1 MEWEAGA
8 HARAA
13 DARYPII
20 RATFSMA
27 DNLGSLATLARFL
40 RGPLGFLEPE
50 AEEIYRLMPELLQ
63 IVPLP
68 QRVYLADEAA
78 TPVIGYPV
86 LADEGQRGLRDAL
99 TAYIHAEEAAQVASH
114 LRQAVDA
121 PQLQAAWEGYR
132 ALLARATENVTTSS
146 YGRHFPAVFWLC
158 HSMDVARLL
167 KESPRRI
174 TRLNLLLGKE
184 QGGSL
189 KYKVLYRFLDRVFS
203 LTYDMAHLVAGDA
216 EGVEQD
222 VFPALLSRMRDNVL
236 VLTEDHISPDLA
248 ELGHYFNGYL
258 RIDGA
263 DLRFRYARALEWLGE
278 RLPHDPAIRAA
289 ASHLLRAGAT
299 PEPRDLLRRR
309 GFARFL
315 AALPSYDPD
324 RLFSHE
330 QVEIWERLLVK
341 LKEFELLHSMRRL
354 VVPIH
359 ERDGHL
365 MLPDR
370 SLNRTWVNG
379 PPMIEVSTAT
389 RPIDF
394 MAPWVVDPQ
403 ISRFGMIYDITDFSH
418 TVSLLRRAGPEE
430 QDRSFRQM
438 FRFQRRV
445 NRMAASH
452 RLKLEKYLGDG
463 AFYSARE
470 AWRLLVVALQIQRY
484 YTQALAGG
492 FPFDRGLRLALNF
505 SHYRL
510 LPIQGGMA
518 SEPERYEFFGHGVVE
533 LTRLTT
539 GKSMREIEEIK
550 MLLVN
555 QGYNETVVHRFFAP
569 LAAGDHD
576 VVDKREERRR
586 FHSYINRNGS
596 LVNEGIVVTEQLV
609 KRLATEEA
617 AHRVYPLR
625 HAGHG
630 YVALALEL
638 PDGRTLAGLRKL
650 GIVKLKGLEPVPL
663 YELVDGGPLAAGMV
677 RPLDDG
683 TDLVTALEREYAA
696 ALTEASSV

>member
-1 MEWEAGA
+1 
-8 HARAA
+8 
-13 DARYPII
+13 
-20 RATFSMA
+20 MA

-40 RGPLGFLEPE
+40 RGPFGFLEAE
-50 AEEIYRLMPELLQ
+50 VEEIYRLMPELTQ
-63 IVPLP
+63 ILPLP

-86 LADEGQRGLRDAL
+86 LADEGMRELREGLAGYL
-99 TAYIHAEEAAQVASH
+99 HAEERAQVASH

-121 PQLQAAWEGYR
+121 PDLQSAWDRYR
-132 ALLARATENVTTSS
+132 ALLARATENAATSS
-146 YGRHFPAVFWLC
+146 YGRHFPAIFWLC
-158 HSMDVARLL
+158 HSLDVARLL

-174 TRLNLLLGKE
+174 TRINMSLGKE
-184 QGGSL
+184 HGGAL
-189 KYKVLYRFLDRVFS
+189 KYKVFYRYLDRVFS
-203 LTYDMAHLVAGDA
+203 LTYDMANLVAGDA

-222 VFPALLSRMRDNVL
+222 VFPGLLSRMRDNVL

-248 ELGHYFNGYL
+248 ELGHYFSGYL

-263 DLRFRYARALEWLGE
+263 DLRFRYARLLEWLAE
-278 RLPHDPAIRAA
+278 RVRHDAGIRAA
-289 ASHLLRAGAT
+289 ASHLLRTGAT
-299 PEPRDLLRRR
+299 PDARDLLRRR
-309 GFARFL
+309 GFVHFL
-315 AALPSYDPD
+315 AELPGYDP
-324 RLFSHE
+324 RQLFTHE
-330 QVEIWERLLVK
+330 QVEVWERLLVK
-341 LKEFELLHSMRRL
+341 LKEFELFHAMRRL

-359 ERDGHL
+359 VREGHM
-365 MLPDR
+365 MLADR
-370 SLNRTWVNG
+370 SLNRTWSGG

-389 RPIDF
+389 RPLDF
-394 MAPWVVDPQ
+394 MAPWVVEPQ

-484 YTQALAGG
+484 YVHALAEG

-510 LPIQGGMA
+510 LPIQGGQA

-555 QGYNETVVHRFFAP
+555 LGYNETVVHRFFAP
-569 LAAGDHD
+569 LAASDHD

-586 FHSYINRNGS
+586 FHAYINRNGS
-596 LVNEGIVVTEQLV
+596 LANEGIVVTEQLV
-609 KRLATEEA
+609 RRLATEDPA
-617 AHRVYPLR
+617 QQAYPLR
-625 HAGHG
+625 QAGHG
-630 YVALALEL
+630 YVAIALDL
-638 PDGRTLAGLRKL
+638 PDGRSLAGLRKL
-650 GIVKLKGLEPVPL
+650 GIVKLKGLDPVPL
-663 YELVDGGPLAAGMV
+663 YELVDGGPVPAGGL
-677 RPLDDG
+677 RPLPDM
-683 TDLVTALEREYAA
+683 DLVGALERHYAA